1 MAQRAEAPAAK
12 PDHLSSVPGTHMAGE
27 NSPLT
32 SAHMTRPPHKQ
43 AVKWF
48 FVFVFFLKLQELGTM
63 LYPVVPTAGS

>member
-32 SAHMTRPPHKQ
+32 STYMTRPPLNKQ
-43 AVKWF
+43 SNDF
-48 FVFVFFLKLQELGTM
+48 FFFKLQELGTM